1 MRSMS
6 VMTIKFMLV
15 FLLAIN
21 YTSGEAQA
29 RHHAKIT
36 NKVKKLVNGN
46 SNAELKVKQFVINS
60 LLKQMI
66 NPVFVKAVKDQNSRG
81 ISMAAINKIDEEW
94 KAAEDFLEIHDKMT
108 TGKCAD
114 EVRRLAGKYNA
125 IGETFV
131 MDNQGANV
139 CQNELTGDYWQGDE
153 AKWKNSFARG
163 AGGLDIG
170 VEKLDTST
178 NLVLQQISLP
188 IIDEKGKVIG
198 AICFGIK
205 TSKL

>member
-1 MRSMS
+1 MRSMF

-21 YTSGEAQA
+21 YTGGEVQA

-46 SNAELKVKQFVINS
+46 SNAASKVKRFVINS
-60 LLKQMI
+60 LLEQMI
-66 NPVFVKAVKDQNSRG
+66 NPVFVKAVKAQNSRG

-94 KAAEDFLEIHDKMT
+94 KAAEDFLEIHDKMM

-114 EVRRLAGKYNA
+114 EVRRLAGKYKA

>member
-1 MRSMS
+1 
-6 VMTIKFMLV
+6 
-15 FLLAIN
+15 
-21 YTSGEAQA
+21 
-29 RHHAKIT
+29 
-36 NKVKKLVNGN
+36 
-46 SNAELKVKQFVINS
+46 
-60 LLKQMI
+60 
-66 NPVFVKAVKDQNSRG
+66 

-94 KAAEDFLEIHDKMT
+94 KAAEDFLEIHDKMM

-114 EVRRLAGKYNA
+114 EVRRLAGKYKA

-178 NLVLQQISLP
+178 NIVLQQISLP

-205 TSKL
+205 TNKL